1 MFSELLKRCLLGD
14 HLAGRQL
21 YTHSWLIPRLEQL
34 FKRTGLEPRLMII
47 PCPTPGPPFFELAKS
62 ITEKNVLLAFE
73 DAPTFHKTFI
83 SPEVRM
89 EALIQLQSELI
100 ELQKE
105 LQKEIDDNTQ
115 L

>member
-14 HLAGRQL
+14 RLAGRQL
-21 YTHSWLIPRLEQL
+21 YTHAWLIPRLEQL

-62 ITEKNVLLAFE
+62 ITEKNLLQAFE
-73 DAPTFHKTFI
+73 DAPNFHETFI
-83 SPEVRM
+83 PTQVRM
-89 EALIQLQSELI
+89 EALLQLQSELI

-105 LQKEIDDNTQ
+105 LQKEIDDSTQ
-115 L
+115 V